1 MDVDE
6 FVFFSVE
13 LPEDFIYSTYFS
25 RNPWYNNIKILLREM
40 KLK

>member
-13 LPEDFIYSTYFS
+13 LPEHFIYSY
-25 RNPWYNNIKILLREM
+25 LLF
-40 KLK
+40 LKSMV

>member
-13 LPEDFIYSTYFS
+13 LPEHFICSY
-25 RNPWYNNIKILLREM
+25 LLFQKSM
-40 KLK
+40 V

>member
-13 LPEDFIYSTYFS
+13 LPEHFIYIY
-25 RNPWYNNIKILLREM
+25 LLFQKSM
-40 KLK
+40 V

>member
-13 LPEDFIYSTYFS
+13 LPELFIYSY
-25 RNPWYNNIKILLREM
+25 LLFQ
-40 KLK
+40 KSVV